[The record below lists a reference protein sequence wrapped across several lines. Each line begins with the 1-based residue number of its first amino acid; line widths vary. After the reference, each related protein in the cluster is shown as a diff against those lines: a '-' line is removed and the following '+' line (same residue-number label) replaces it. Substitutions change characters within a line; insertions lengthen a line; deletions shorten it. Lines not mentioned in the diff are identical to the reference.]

1 MANLSVNRDISY
13 INRDFT
19 QFREQLINYSQTYFP
34 NTYNDFSDTSPG
46 MMFME
51 QAAYVGDVLSF
62 YLDNQFQ
69 ENFLQYARQSNN
81 IYELAYMFGYKPKV
95 TSTSNTTLDVFQ
107 EVPSKIVGSEY
118 VPDFDYALTIK
129 ENSSF
134 QSPNGG
140 TFISENFLDFS
151 ISSSQD
157 PTEITVSQI
166 LGNNPQYY
174 LLKKQLKVISSEIKT
189 TTFQFNEP
197 QQFQTVNIND
207 SDIIGILDCI
217 DSDGNEWYEV
227 DHLGQETIFDSIKN
241 TNVNDPNSGKDV
253 PYLLRLKKVQKR
265 FSTRFTS
272 PTNLQLQF
280 GAGSPLDTTEE
291 IIPNPNNVGIGL
303 PFNKNKLTTAYSPTN
318 FLFTDTYGISPSNT
332 TLTIRYLT
340 GGGVGSNTNA
350 NEITDFTNKNSNL
363 KFLNTNLN
371 SSTADY
377 IYRSLTIN
385 NPEAAMGGGGGDT
398 LEEIRQN
405 TMMMISSQK
414 RSVTA
419 DDYLIRALSM
429 PSIYGSITK
438 AHVETPQVRDNQVST
453 IETLN
458 LFVLSQ
464 NSSGQ
469 LDYASSTLK
478 NNLRTYLY
486 QYRVIG
492 DNIEIRDAFIINIA
506 IDFEIVVL
514 PEFNNNQVLLDCINK
529 LKSHFNISKWQLL
542 QPILIK
548 DLFIMLDKCKGVQ
561 TVKTIN
567 ITNKSGTTLGY
578 SAYAYD
584 IEGATQKQVIYPSLD
599 PSIFEVRY
607 PDNDIKGQVV
617 PL

>member
-398 LEEIRQN
+398 LEEI
-405 TMMMISSQK
+405 
-414 RSVTA
+414 
-419 DDYLIRALSM
+419 
-429 PSIYGSITK
+429 
-438 AHVETPQVRDNQVST
+438 
-453 IETLN
+453 
-458 LFVLSQ
+458 
-464 NSSGQ
+464 
-469 LDYASSTLK
+469 
-478 NNLRTYLY
+478 
-486 QYRVIG
+486 
-492 DNIEIRDAFIINIA
+492 
-506 IDFEIVVL
+506 
-514 PEFNNNQVLLDCINK
+514 
-529 LKSHFNISKWQLL
+529 
-542 QPILIK
+542 
-548 DLFIMLDKCKGVQ
+548 DKIQ
-561 TVKTIN
+561 
-567 ITNKSGTTLGY
+567 
-578 SAYAYD
+578 
-584 IEGATQKQVIYPSLD
+584 
-599 PSIFEVRY
+599 
-607 PDNDIKGQVV
+607 
-617 PL
+617 